1 MEIRIVAAFCGVLRQ
16 RIVKYPRLALN
27 SQQLCLS
34 VKGTYH
40 PSLKELI
47 FMYNNTDYQSVV
59 MPENFEI
66 LIPPTQ

>member
-1 MEIRIVAAFCGVLRQ
+1 MEVRIAAAFCGVLRQ
-16 RIVKYPRLALN
+16 CIVKYPRLALN
-27 SQQLCLS
+27 SQQFCLS

-66 LIPPTQ
+66 LIPSTQ